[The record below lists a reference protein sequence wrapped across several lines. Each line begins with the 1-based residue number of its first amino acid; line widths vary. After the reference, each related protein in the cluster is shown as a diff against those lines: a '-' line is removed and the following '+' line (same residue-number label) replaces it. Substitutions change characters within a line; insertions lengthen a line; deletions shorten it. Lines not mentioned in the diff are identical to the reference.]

1 MTRPPLIALCL
12 VGSIALVGC
21 DRADPPSEP
30 IRPHAGTSMPAGASA
45 RNEPNGPTSSDPPR
59 PVLVAMQP
67 TSGHQA
73 NGHLSLSRSGDG
85 VRILGA
91 LAGLAPGGEHGFHV
105 HETGDCS
112 APDASSAG
120 PHFNPDAAPHGHP
133 DAGSHHAGDLPN
145 LRADANGSIAV
156 DIVSRALALGTGD
169 ARDISGRAI
178 VLHAQPDDYRTQPA
192 GASGDRIAC
201 GVIGDAPRT

>member
-1 MTRPPLIALCL
+1 MNRYVPLALCL
-12 VGSIALVGC
+12 AGSCALVAC
-21 DRADPPSEP
+21 DRPDPPSEP
-30 IRPHAGTSMPAGASA
+30 IRPDAATAMPATPQAPRESTPSA
-45 RNEPNGPTSSDPPR
+45 ATSR
-59 PVLVAMQP
+59 PLLVAMAP
-67 TSGHQA
+67 TAGHAA

-91 LAGLAPGGEHGFHV
+91 LAGLVPGGEHGFHV

-120 PHFNPDAAPHGHP
+120 PHFNPDAAPHGRP